1 MAWDVEGTK
10 QRLLDAGTREF
21 CDHGLS
27 GARVDRIAARA
38 GVNKERIYQYFG
50 KKDAFFDIVVAR
62 ALASVMDEVPF
73 IGSGPEALGDYAGRL
88 FDRHVRDQTMAR
100 LIFWEG
106 LERGGEPVIGDERH
120 ARRDSKIATVCEML
134 PGCSPRDAGDLLITI
149 MTLCDGWV
157 LLRGMDELF
166 SGAEGAD
173 RVTERRARIVTIV
186 TAAARAVQASER
198 DD

>member
-27 GARVDRIAARA
+27 GARVDRIAERA

-50 KKDAFFDIVVAR
+50 KKDAFFDIVVER
-62 ALASVMDEVPF
+62 ALAAVMDDVPF
-73 IGSGPEALGDYAGRL
+73 IGGGPDALGDYAGRL

-100 LIFWEG
+100 LLFWEG
-106 LERGGEPVIGDERH
+106 LERAGQPLASPERR
-120 ARRDSKIATVCEML
+120 ARRDAKIAAVCAML
-134 PGCSPRDAGDLLITI
+134 PGCSQRDAGDLLITI
-149 MTLCDGWV
+149 LTLCDGWV
-157 LLRGMDELF
+157 LLQGMDQLC

-173 RVTERRARIVTIV
+173 RVAERRASIVALV
-186 TAAARAVQASER
+186 TTAARATQTR
-198 DD
+198 